1 MKEYNGHRS
10 WNAWNVSLWLTNN
23 EETYRFARQV
33 YGDMGLEK
41 AATYLTMALQG
52 EKTPDGA
59 VYTRK
64 AIYEELKTWENENE
78 VE

>member
-1 MKEYNGHRS
+1 
-10 WNAWNVSLWLTNN
+10 
-23 EETYRFARQV
+23 
-33 YGDMGLEK
+33 MGLEK